1 MQEIT
6 QPEFQADTG
15 VTLTPEQWGR
25 VQGLLRRAARE
36 LTLLVGDLEQH
47 DSALVKDTLI
57 DAVREDA
64 INPERYISET
74 DDAYSYRRYDLP
86 DGTPGRFWWPANLL
100 ELFGIKAP
108 GRLIRVVRMRPSP
121 RGWV

>member
-100 ELFGIKAP
+100 ALFGLNEP
-108 GRLIRVVRMRPSP
+108 GKRLRVIPLRPSP